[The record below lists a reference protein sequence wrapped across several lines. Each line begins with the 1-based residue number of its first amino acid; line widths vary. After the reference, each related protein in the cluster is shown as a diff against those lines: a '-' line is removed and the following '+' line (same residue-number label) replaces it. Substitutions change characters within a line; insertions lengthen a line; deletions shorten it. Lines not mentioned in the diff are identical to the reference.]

1 MGRSSAKQTAA
12 PAAAQVRAYFDSLPP
27 AIRTHLQKLRATIR
41 STVPAAEEVISYG
54 IPAFK
59 LDGRILVWYA
69 AWKAHSSLYPIGP
82 SLLRA
87 HGDGADQYDSSKGTI
102 RFPLTEPPPVGLIRR
117 LVRARVA
124 ELRARSK
131 AR

>member
-1 MGRSSAKQTAA
+1 MGRSSAKPAA
-12 PAAAQVRAYFDSLPP
+12 PAADQVRAYFDSLPP
-27 AIRTHLQKLRATIR
+27 AARTHLQKLRATIR

-69 AWKAHSSLYPIGP
+69 AWKAHSSLYPIGR

-102 RFPLTEPPPVGLIRR
+102 RFPLTKRPPVGLIRR